1 MPRRVVRRPRRRGNR
16 KPRWARKGARKYN
29 RVPGGRL
36 QLKPYTFNF
45 KPEPQAIISNLI
57 TPGSVSIAPSAR
69 QLPMMNANFALRSNT
84 LSPGITTV
92 TDWAAS
98 CSFALSDLS
107 SFQNFVNMYD
117 AYKINYVTVKLYYLN
132 NFASVGSSSLMPTFY
147 MYADQDD
154 IVVPTSAIQIGGKQG
169 VRKWQPT
176 ASRLTTSFKIRP
188 VTNTT
193 VEAVGSLST
202 ANAVVP
208 NTSLW
213 LDCSNAS
220 IPHFGFK
227 IYCQDWSA
235 QGNASTFNVVRAAYT
250 YNISFRSPLQTS

>member
-1 MPRRVVRRPRRRGNR
+1 MPRRRMQKKRAPRRRR
-16 KPRWARKGARKYN
+16 ARKGARKYN

-57 TPGSVSIAPSAR
+57 TPGSASIAPSAR
-69 QLPMMNANFALRSNT
+69 QLPMLNANFALRSNT
-84 LSPGITTV
+84 LSAAITTV
-92 TDWAAS
+92 TDWGVA
-98 CSFALSDLS
+98 CSFALSDLTN
-107 SFQNFVNMYD
+107 FQNFVNMYD

-176 ASRLTTSFKIRP
+176 ASKLTTTFKIRP

-213 LDCSNAS
+213 LDCANAS

-227 IYCQDWSA
+227 MYCQDWSA
-235 QGNASTFNVVRAAYT
+235 QGNTSTFNVVRVAYT
-250 YNISFRSPLQTS
+250 YNVSFRSPLQTS